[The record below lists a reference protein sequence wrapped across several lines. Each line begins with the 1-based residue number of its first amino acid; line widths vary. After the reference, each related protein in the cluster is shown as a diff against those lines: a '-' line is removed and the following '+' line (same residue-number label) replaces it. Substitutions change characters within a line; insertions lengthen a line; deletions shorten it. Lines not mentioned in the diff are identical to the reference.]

1 MNGDG
6 FSEKEVSMK
15 GMLEGKVALITGAGS
30 GIGRASGVLFAR
42 EGAKLILSDVNV
54 KGGQETLEM
63 VKKEGGEGIFV
74 RTDVTQ
80 RDEVNA
86 MVKKGVETFGRL
98 DCAFNCAGIAGNLEP
113 FLETTENDWERVI
126 STNLKGHW
134 HLMKAEI
141 PEMLKVGK
149 GAIVNIA
156 SICGKVGLVNNTFYC
171 AARFGD
177 IGMTKTVALE
187 LAEKG
192 IRVNAVAP
200 GGVDTPL
207 FHSFTQGDKAVQDH
221 IRGLHP
227 MKRLA
232 RPEEVAEAAC
242 WLLSDRSSFT
252 TGHVLMVD
260 GGVTAA

>member
-1 MNGDG
+1 MR
-6 FSEKEVSMK
+6 
-15 GMLEGKVALITGAGS
+15 GMLDGKVALVTGAGS
-30 GIGRASGVLFAR
+30 GVGRASAVLFAR
-42 EGAKLILSDVNV
+42 EGATLILSDVDV
-54 KGGQETLEM
+54 SGGEETLETLR
-63 VKKEGGEGIFV
+63 KASAEGIFV
-74 RTDVTQ
+74 PTDVTR
-80 RDEVNA
+80 RDQVDA
-86 MVKKGVETFGRL
+86 MVRKGVESFGRL

-113 FLETTENDWERVI
+113 FLETTDEDWERVI

-134 HLMKAEI
+134 HLMKAEV
-141 PEMLKVGK
+141 PEMLKIGK

-156 SICGKVGLVNNTFYC
+156 SICGKVGLANNTFYC

-207 FHSFTQGDKAVQDH
+207 FHSFTHGNKDLQDYVKA
-221 IRGLHP
+221 LHP
-227 MKRLA
+227 MKRIA

-260 GGVTAA
+260 GGFTSA

>member
-1 MNGDG
+1 MR
-6 FSEKEVSMK
+6 
-15 GMLEGKVALITGAGS
+15 GMLDGRIALVTGAAS
-30 GIGRASGVLFAR
+30 GIGRASALLFST
-42 EGAKLILSDVNV
+42 EGARLILSDVDV
-54 KGGQETLEM
+54 KGGEETLKLLEIGGGKGIFVPADVAQREQVNEM
-63 VKKEGGEGIFV
+63 VK
-74 RTDVTQ
+74 R
-80 RDEVNA
+80 
-86 MVKKGVETFGRL
+86 GVEAFGRL
-98 DCAFNCAGIAGNLEP
+98 DCAFNCAGIAGSLEP
-113 FLETTENDWERVI
+113 FLETTEEDWERVI

-134 HLMKAEI
+134 HSMKAEI

-156 SICGKVGLVNNTFYC
+156 SICGKVGLVNNSFYC

-187 LAEKG
+187 FAERG

-207 FHSFTQGDKAVQDH
+207 FQSFTQGNKDLQNYV
-221 IRGLHP
+221 RSLHP
-227 MKRLA
+227 MKRIA

-260 GGVTAA
+260 GGFTAA

>member
-1 MNGDG
+1 MR
-6 FSEKEVSMK
+6 
-15 GMLEGKVALITGAGS
+15 GMLDGKVALVTGAAS
-30 GIGRASGVLFAR
+30 GIGRASALLFSS
-42 EGAKLILSDVNV
+42 EGARLILSDVDV
-54 KGGQETLEM
+54 KGGQETLKLVEI
-63 VKKEGGEGIFV
+63 GGGKGIFFP
-74 RTDVTQ
+74 TDVTRREQ
-80 RDEVNA
+80 VDE
-86 MVKKGVETFGRL
+86 MVRRGVETFGRL
-98 DCAFNCAGIAGNLEP
+98 DCAFNCAGIAGSLEP
-113 FLETTENDWERVI
+113 FLETTEEDWERVI

-134 HLMKAEI
+134 HSMKAEI

-156 SICGKVGLVNNTFYC
+156 SICGKVGLVNNSFYC

-177 IGMTKTVALE
+177 IGMTKAVALE
-187 LAEKG
+187 FAEKG

-207 FHSFTQGDKAVQDH
+207 FQSFTQGNKDLQNYV
-221 IRGLHP
+221 RSLHP
-227 MKRLA
+227 MKRIA

-260 GGVTAA
+260 GGFTAA

>member
-1 MNGDG
+1 
-6 FSEKEVSMK
+6 MK
-15 GMLEGKVALITGAGS
+15 GMLDGKVALVTGAGS

-42 EGAKLILSDVNV
+42 EGAKVILSDVDEE
-54 KGGQETLEM
+54 GGIETLGM
-63 VKKEGGEGIFV
+63 VKKGGGEGIFV
-74 RTDVTQ
+74 RTDVTR
-80 RDEVNA
+80 RDEVDA
-86 MVKKGVETFGRL
+86 MVKQGVETFGRI

-113 FLETTENDWERVI
+113 FLETTEEDWDRVI

-156 SICGKVGLVNNTFYC
+156 SVCGKVGLPNNTFYC

-187 LAEKG
+187 LAEHG

-200 GGVDTPL
+200 GAVDTPL
-207 FHSFTQGDKAVQDH
+207 FHRFTLGDKAVQEL
-221 IRGLHP
+221 IRTMNP

-242 WLLSDRSSFT
+242 WLLSDRASFT

-260 GGVTAA
+260 GGFTSA